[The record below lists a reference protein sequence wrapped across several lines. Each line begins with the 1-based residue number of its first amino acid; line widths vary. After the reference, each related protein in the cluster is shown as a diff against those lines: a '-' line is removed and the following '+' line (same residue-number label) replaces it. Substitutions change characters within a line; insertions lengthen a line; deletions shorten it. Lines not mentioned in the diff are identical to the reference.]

1 VTWQKPWSWTQTY
14 HFFHIHH
21 DLKSQTF
28 PGPFIILPHPK
39 EWTATWIADW
49 DWEFPKSLRFKVL
62 IMGLFPNPK
71 YVSNLKKKTRVF
83 DRQLS
88 GSQTVKQKKG
98 VVFDIYSCC
107 LLQLEVISKKTLTN
121 VFPSDLDVSQ
131 LQYIIITKS
140 YIITFPTLRPWSIQ
154 QNC

>member
-1 VTWQKPWSWTQTY
+1 MTKTVILNPNLSFFSHSPWSEIANLSGAVHHSPAPKGMDCYMDCRLRLGIPEVLEVQGAY
-14 HFFHIHH
+14 HGLIP
-21 DLKSQTF
+21 Q
-28 PGPFIILPHPK
+28 PK
-39 EWTATWIADW
+39 ICLQ
-49 DWEFPKSLRFKVL
+49 F
-62 IMGLFPNPK
+62 
-71 YVSNLKKKTRVF
+71 KKKTRVF